1 MSLPRLEVGESVLVA
16 PGPDDAPWRMVV
28 DLVQDGQVTL
38 AAPEEELPRGWKDL
52 DEVMITCLGRFS
64 IYLIHVP
71 VVRAGPTRLVIG
83 EPSESMPVQRRAYA
97 RVNSPVP
104 ATYMRLD
111 EETRAFVPFDG
122 EVRDLGGGG
131 CAILSNEVP
140 PDGSAL
146 VISFSI
152 DDKGPLVIV
161 GRVLP
166 RQELPTIGKPM
177 TRVEFVL
184 IRESDRDRVLRFV
197 LMTLAGVRKAQKMG
211 LAQA

>member
-16 PGPDDAPWRMVV
+16 PGPDDAPWRLVV
-28 DLVQDGQVTL
+28 DLVQDGQITL
-38 AAPEEELPRGWKDL
+38 AAPEEELPREWKEL
-52 DEVMITCLGRFS
+52 DEVMVTCLGRFS

-71 VVRAGPTRLVIG
+71 VVRSGPTRLVIG
-83 EPSESMPVQRRAYA
+83 EPGDRTPVQRRAYA
-97 RVNSPVP
+97 RVNHPVP

-111 EETRAFVPFDG
+111 EETHRFVPFEG

-140 PDGSAL
+140 EDGSAL
-146 VISFSI
+146 VISFAL
-152 DDKGPLVIV
+152 DDRGPLVIV

-177 TRVEFVL
+177 TRVEFAV

-197 LMTLAGVRKAQKMG
+197 LMALAS
-211 LAQA
+211 